1 MRTHSFIIYIEAKNA
16 KNVDLRF
23 DTLNEMEKK
32 SKDNWINERWIG
44 LEKNVKICH
53 TETKDM

>member
-32 SKDNWINERWIG
+32 SKDN
-44 LEKNVKICH
+44 
-53 TETKDM
+53 